1 MRGDADVPAAM
12 EELKAWKAKK
22 NRKPLIIRGARQVG
36 KSWLMK
42 EFGTREYDDMIY
54 VSFDNNERMANLFEG
69 SMNVERLIAGLE
81 LYAGRKIVPET
92 TLLVFDEIQETP
104 KALTSLKYFNEN
116 APQYQIV
123 CAGSLLG
130 VALHHARRSLSARSS
145 FLTFIRCPL

>member
-1 MRGDADVPAAM
+1 MYRAAM

-42 EFGTREYDDMIY
+42 EFGTREYEDMIY

-116 APQYQIV
+116 APQYQIRGRKRTI
-123 CAGSLLG
+123 CRA
-130 VALHHARRSLSARSS
+130 AERRR
-145 FLTFIRCPL
+145 I